1 MMPCSER
8 PIAIT
13 CKWRGKLGF
22 GCTIKALPALSSFL
36 VAIIEIDTS
45 ELRDD
50 PTVISRTQ

>member
-1 MMPCSER
+1 MPCSER